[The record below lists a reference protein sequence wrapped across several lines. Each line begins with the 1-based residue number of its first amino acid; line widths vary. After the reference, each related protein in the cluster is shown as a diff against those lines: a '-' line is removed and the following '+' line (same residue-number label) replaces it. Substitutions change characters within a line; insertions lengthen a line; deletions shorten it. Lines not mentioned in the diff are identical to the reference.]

1 MQNRSR
7 LGAFALMCLVMI
19 SLTATM
25 ASAST
30 LTDIPG
36 RLADTLDI
44 SETSAELLV
53 SVAILSAIALAL
65 SAARAPVLGMVI
77 ILVCVMG
84 LLTALGWIDTWVMV
98 LAALFAAG
106 LWATIFS
113 GILGGAPGEG

>member
-1 MQNRSR
+1 MQNKSR
-7 LGAFALMCLVMI
+7 LGALALMCLVMI

-44 SETSAELLV
+44 SETSAELMI

-65 SAARAPVLGMVI
+65 SAARAPILGMVI
-77 ILVCVMG
+77 ILICVMG
-84 LLTALGWIDTWVMV
+84 LLTAMGWIDTWVMV
-98 LAALFAAG
+98 LAGLFAAG

-113 GILGGAPGEG
+113 GLLGGSPGEA